1 MSTSYYKYDKL
12 SSLLGDKETTKPLFN
27 KNLKIKDEEKQISK
41 TKLMSDK
48 MPSDNKNNVPKDNN
62 NSKKANGIELDTPNP
77 DKMNNISNNNNY
89 NEYIN
94 EILSQKETKLLTNS
108 QYVSF
113 INNIGDNSCYVNVVM
128 HFLYIFPCV
137 NDFLIKKY
145 NEKKKEKEKE
155 EKIGENKEEKA
166 EENKANDELDVE
178 DLQI

>member
-1 MSTSYYKYDKL
+1 
-12 SSLLGDKETTKPLFN
+12 
-27 KNLKIKDEEKQISK
+27 
-41 TKLMSDK
+41 
-48 MPSDNKNNVPKDNN
+48 
-62 NSKKANGIELDTPNP
+62 
-77 DKMNNISNNNNY
+77 MNNISNNNNY

-155 EKIGENKEEKA
+155 EKEEKKEKEKEKEKEEK
-166 EENKANDELDVE
+166 EEKKEKEEEKD
-178 DLQI
+178 IKKKKKI